1 MNRQWVD
8 GAWPKANRTHKAP
21 ETTTNALPLP

>member
-1 MNRQWVD
+1 MKRQWVD
-8 GAWPKANRTHKAP
+8 GAWPKANHAHKAP